1 MDLGEN
7 SKVFT
12 VNHSSEVCYTHF
24 YSDSNIFLS
33 KTKLETQCY
42 QILNNERN
50 ESDLKQLE
58 IEESISNIRK
68 NVPITDNPTEF
79 PNKVSSFISTY
90 SHIKFCLII
99 STSCVLNKHFSLDNL
114 YKTILKVIE

>member
-1 MDLGEN
+1 MVLGEN

-12 VNHSSEVCYTHF
+12 VNPSSEVCYTHF
-24 YSDSNIFLS
+24 NSDSNIFLS

-42 QILNNERN
+42 QILNNGRN

-68 NVPITDNPTEF
+68 NEPNTDNPTEF
-79 PNKVSSFISTY
+79 PNKVSSFIALFT
-90 SHIKFCLII
+90 H
-99 STSCVLNKHFSLDNL
+99 
-114 YKTILKVIE
+114 